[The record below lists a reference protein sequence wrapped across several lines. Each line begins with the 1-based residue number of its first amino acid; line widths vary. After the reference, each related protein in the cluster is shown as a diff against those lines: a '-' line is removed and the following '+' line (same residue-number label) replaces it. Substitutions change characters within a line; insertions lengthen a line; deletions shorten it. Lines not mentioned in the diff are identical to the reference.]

1 MTKYIELG
9 GKDDVYTISG
19 KLSDDIFLRGN
30 AGNDRIVDAHD
41 GTRTA
46 SISGG
51 DGNDV
56 IIGGAH
62 TTRMWGGNGDD
73 FFALKGLTTRVGGG
87 AGYDIVQLNTE
98 LYDKLGDD
106 GVVYMGTGKATALL
120 TEAGLRYDPSHY
132 LSLGT
137 SGDVER
143 MQTAIYGEGSSRG
156 GLDLIGDNADNVL
169 RGGAAENVLHGAGG
183 NDTLFGFGGADRL
196 YGGTGNDSLNGG
208 LGADILSGG
217 SGNDTLFLDE
227 GDTATGGSGRDWFQA
242 LTGSFT
248 ITDFAKG
255 VDQINLVG
263 MSGAV
268 AIDPSHVAYTVD
280 GTTYRIEFGT
290 GVDALGL
297 SVGHSASS
305 DIIF

>member
-9 GKDDVYTISG
+9 STNDVFNISG

-30 AGNDRIVDAHD
+30 AGDDRMTDVHE

-56 IIGGAH
+56 IIGGAY
-62 TTRMWGGNGDD
+62 TTRMWGGSGDD
-73 FFALKGLTTRVGGG
+73 FFAIKGLTIRVGGG

-106 GVVYMGTGKATALL
+106 GVVYLGAGKPTALL
-120 TEAGLRYDPSHY
+120 AEAGLHY
-132 LSLGT
+132 NPAHFLSLGA

-143 MQTAIYGEGSSRG
+143 VQTAIYSEGSSRG
-156 GLDLIGDNADNVL
+156 GLDIVGDNVANVL
-169 RGGAAENVLHGAGG
+169 RGGAADNVLHGAGG
-183 NDTLFGFGGADRL
+183 NDTLFGFGGADHL
-196 YGGTGNDSLNGG
+196 FGGTGNDILNGG

-217 SGNDTLFLDE
+217 SGDDSMFLDE

-242 LTGSFT
+242 SSGSFPMPAT
-248 ITDFAKG
+248 
-255 VDQINLVG
+255 
-263 MSGAV
+263 
-268 AIDPSHVAYTVD
+268 
-280 GTTYRIEFGT
+280 
-290 GVDALGL
+290 
-297 SVGHSASS
+297 SAMR
-305 DIIF
+305 